1 MANYGEY
8 SGAPSEQQTY
18 EYAKTILS
26 LMTKE
31 KNSEGK
37 VLIVGGGIA
46 NFTNVAATFKGIVKA
61 FQQFQS
67 QLVEHNIKIFVRRA
81 GPNYQEGLRI
91 IREVGKRLQ
100 IPIHV
105 FGPET
110 HMTAI
115 CAMAL
120 GKKPIPDPEA
130 QEFSTANFLLPSGQ
144 DCGPQASTSS
154 SSGTPTSLAKTTPV
168 KKNDSVDS
176 LSFRALFSNKTKAII
191 WGMQTRA
198 VQSMLDFDFVCRRS
212 EPSVSACVYPFT
224 GDHKQ
229 KFYWGHKEV
238 SIYI

>member
-1 MANYGEY
+1 MYRIRNTQED
-8 SGAPSEQQTY
+8 
-18 EYAKTILS
+18 I
-26 LMTKE
+26 
-31 KNSEGK
+31 
-37 VLIVGGGIA
+37 
-46 NFTNVAATFKGIVKA
+46 
-61 FQQFQS
+61 
-67 QLVEHNIKIFVRRA
+67 IKLRS
-81 GPNYQEGLRI
+81 NRI
-91 IREVGKRLQ
+91 IREVGRRLG
-100 IPIHV
+100 IPVHV

-144 DCGPQASTSS
+144 DIGPSS
-154 SSGTPTSLAKTTPV
+154 SSSRSNSHSPLEQPKLKTADT
-168 KKNDSVDS
+168 VDS
-176 LSFRALFSNKTKAII
+176 TGDRLLFNDKTKSII

-212 EPSVSACVYPFT
+212 EPSVAAIVYPFI

-238 SIYI
+238 SFWIKNKIKTTAGRYPSVRYIVQFSSTIIQL